1 MVWDATG
8 ILLFLVWLVLP
19 PLYVVLLGRYYLR
32 RCTDAAQKAV
42 WAREELR
49 NALDGVRAILRTSA
63 RN

>member
-8 ILLFLVWLVLP
+8 LLLFLVWLVLP
-19 PLYVVLLGRYYLR
+19 PLYVVVLGRHYLR
-32 RCTDAAQKAV
+32 RCADAAQKAV

-49 NALDGVRAILRTSA
+49 TALDSVRAVLRTGA